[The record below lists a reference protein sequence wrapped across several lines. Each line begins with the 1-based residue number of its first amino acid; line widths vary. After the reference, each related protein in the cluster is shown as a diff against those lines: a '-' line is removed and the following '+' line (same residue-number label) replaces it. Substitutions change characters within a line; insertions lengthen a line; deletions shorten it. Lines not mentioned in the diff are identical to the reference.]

1 LIEMGDRAGAA
12 AGMSR
17 ERRREA
23 AMAVT
28 KGRTSTADATATLRV
43 GDRAP
48 EFVLTSHTGE
58 SWDSAQARGTNVVL
72 AFYPFAFT
80 PT

>member
-1 LIEMGDRAGAA
+1 MW
-12 AGMSR
+12 R

-23 AMAVT
+23 TMAVT
-28 KGRTSTADATATLRV
+28 KGRTSTADATTTLRV

-48 EFVLTSHTGE
+48 EFALTSHTGE
-58 SWDSAQARGTNVVL
+58 PWSSEKARGTNVVL